1 MNKITSFEQIGGKP
15 DELNPLMELI
25 NSLAQLH
32 PLEYDQKRKEIA
44 REKNI
49 RISTIDELVA
59 KARKAREEGQKNDE
73 QFKEWQVSPWPDE
86 VDGEQLLDAAL
97 HVLERYVIADQESL
111 HVAAAWAAL
120 TWLADYATVLP
131 MAMISAPEKGCGKTI
146 LLSVVAAMACRTL
159 QASNI
164 TQSALFRSIELWKPA
179 LFIDEADSFMREN
192 EAIRGLLNS
201 GYTKDSAFKILSEEI
216 GGKLQPVRYST
227 WGPKAIAGIKLETL
241 DATLTSRS
249 IIIPM
254 RRKMPA
260 EKTENFRHADPAQFE
275 ELKSKFLRWSL
286 DNGPA
291 FSNLRP
297 VLSGLSNRDAD
308 NWEPLLAIA
317 ELAGGGWPLKIR
329 QAALKIVEKKEDAPS
344 LDAEL
349 LSDIRNVFAD
359 RKIERISS
367 AHLLEA
373 LTVDDLAPWKTY
385 NRGQPLTARQ
395 LADRLRPYGIYPNSV
410 RIPGIPGHP
419 KGYKLEDFT
428 EAFQRYIP
436 LSVGTPD
443 GAGTTGQPAADTT
456 CSDLLSGTEKSVS
469 PIKNNPFS
477 ASGAACPVVTDK
489 KGYAGKDIQITEELF

>member
-15 DELNPLMELI
+15 DELNQLLKLV

-44 REKNI
+44 KEKNI
-49 RISTIDELVA
+49 RISTLDELVT
-59 KARKAREEGQKNDE
+59 KARQAREEGHKADE

-86 VDGEQLLDAAL
+86 VDGEELLDAAL
-97 HVLERYVIADQESL
+97 DALKKYVIADQESL
-111 HVAAAWAAL
+111 HVAAVWATL

-146 LLSVVAAMACRTL
+146 LLSVIAAMACRPL

-201 GYTKDSAFKILSEEI
+201 GHTKDSAFKILSEEI
-216 GGKLQPVRYST
+216 GGQLQPVRYST
-227 WGPKAIAGIKLETL
+227 WGPKGIAGIKLETL
-241 DATLTSRS
+241 DPTLTSRS

-254 RRKMPA
+254 RRKMPT

-291 FSNLRP
+291 FSKLRP
-297 VLSGLSNRDAD
+297 VLPGLSNRDAD
-308 NWEPLLAIA
+308 NWEPLIAIA

-329 QAALKIVEKKEDAPS
+329 QAALKIVGKREEAPS

-367 AHLLEA
+367 VHLLDA

-395 LADRLRPYGIYPNSV
+395 LANKLRPYGIYPVSM
-410 RIPGIPGHP
+410 RIPGIPGTP
-419 KGYKLEDFT
+419 KGYKLEDFS
-428 EAFQRYIP
+428 EVFQRYIP
-436 LSVGTPD
+436 LPSETPALSATTQQTSIHAGNGGSGGATINSVLRLESSLLLASDASCCGVAD
-443 GAGTTGQPAADTT
+443 KTGY
-456 CSDLLSGTEKSVS
+456 LE
-469 PIKNNPFS
+469 
-477 ASGAACPVVTDK
+477 
-489 KGYAGKDIQITEELF
+489 KDIQIIEETF